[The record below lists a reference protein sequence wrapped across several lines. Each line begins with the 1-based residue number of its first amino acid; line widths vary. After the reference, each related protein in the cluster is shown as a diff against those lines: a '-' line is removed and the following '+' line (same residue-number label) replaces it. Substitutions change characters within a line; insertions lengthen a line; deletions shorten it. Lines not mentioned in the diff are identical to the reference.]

1 MLGGGIFL
9 FCIIC
14 IICSVFTFAGCT
26 KNNVTDVDDAPD
38 PQLAALK
45 QSAIEQIDDNK
56 LIKIKEKYQLFVSD
70 VVYRYDLERNMLYFS
85 MYADTLAE
93 SAKEKVRAATEEQG
107 SIAPLRDLIRRL
119 TSGETITAA
128 ASRPADSE

>member
-1 MLGGGIFL
+1 MKNERKRSMPGGIFL

-14 IICSVFTFAGCT
+14 IICSVFTFAGCA

-93 SAKEKVRAATEEQG
+93 SAKEKVRAATEEQEI
-107 SIAPLRDLIRRL
+107 SVLP
-119 TSGETITAA
+119 
-128 ASRPADSE
+128 

>member
-1 MLGGGIFL
+1 MPGGIFL

-93 SAKEKVRAATEEQG
+93 SAKEKVRRQPRNRR

-128 ASRPADSE
+128 ASKPADSE